1 MSERTLPPIPVI
13 AYPAEL
19 PVSGRRDDIARAIRD
34 HQVVIVAGAT
44 GSGKTTQLPKICLEL
59 GRESIAHT
67 QPRRIAARTIAERV
81 AEELGTE
88 LGGLVGYQV
97 RFTDRVSES
106 TRIKVMTDGILLNEI
121 HRDREL
127 RRYDTIIID
136 EAHERSL
143 NIDFLLGYLKR
154 LLPRRPDLRVIIT
167 SATID
172 PESFARHFADGAGEP
187 APIIEVSGRT
197 YPVEIR
203 YRPLVAESAGSGS
216 GEDADDEGAAA
227 EDRDVQQGI
236 LDALDELERESAGD
250 VLVFLSGESEI
261 RDAEAAV
268 RAHYTT
274 GRGARRGGETEVLPL
289 YGRLSSADQ
298 HRVFEP
304 SKVAGLRRRI
314 VLATNVAETSLTVPG
329 IRYVVDAGTARISR
343 YSARSKVQRLPIE
356 PISQASANQRSGRSG
371 RTSEGI
377 AIRLYSEEDYG
388 RRPEFTDPEV
398 LRTNLAAVILQ
409 MASLGLGAV
418 EEFPFLTPPDARGI
432 RDGVDLLRELGA
444 IDDADAATGP
454 QLTRI
459 GRQLARLPIEPR
471 FARMVLESKA
481 QGVSREVLAIVAGL
495 TIQDPRERPLERREQ
510 ADAMHARFVDPTS
523 DFLTLLNLW
532 NHLEEQQRELS
543 GNAFRRMC
551 RNEFLNYLR
560 VREWQDL
567 YRQLV
572 RLAKPLGLHVAKEAA
587 APNPDGIHRA
597 LLAGLLSQV
606 GIRDDSRTS
615 SGRGGAGG
623 QREAERRGRRQ
634 QAEFAGAR
642 NARFVVFPGSA
653 LAKKPPA
660 ALMAAELVETSRLF
674 ARTAAAIDPAWAEQ
688 LAGPLAKRSYSEP
701 RWERRQ
707 GSAVADEKVTLFG
720 VVIVPKRRVQ
730 LARIDAALARELFI
744 RHALVEED
752 WDWNRLDQRVYAFIR
767 KNRQLRRELGE
778 LEERTRRR
786 DVLGG
791 DEAVVAF
798 YEQRLPA
805 DATDARAFERWWRA
819 EHRRSPDLL
828 TMSTADLVGEE
839 EISTDGGFPDRW
851 RQGDQTLTL
860 RYRFEPGAEDDGVS
874 VLVPLVLLPRLE
886 QTGFDWQV
894 PGLRDELITAM
905 LRTLPKVLRRQVVPA
920 AEWAAKISA
929 ELPAGPES
937 GELRPPFAEQ
947 VAGVIKRLTYAP
959 VTAEDFDLDRL
970 PPHLRVTF
978 RAVDE
983 RGRTVGDDKD
993 LGALQ
998 LRLADRASRAVAST
1012 FADGGRGTR
1021 RGRGSGDGRADAAGA
1036 TSGPAGPDRAA
1047 SRPGASGRAT
1057 AASAFAE
1064 QAGVTSWTWESIPEH
1079 VDTRQAG
1086 NVVRAY
1092 PALVDEGASVALR
1105 LVPTAEERDRASRRG
1120 IRRLLVL
1127 ATPSP
1132 VAYVQEHLSNQEKL
1146 ALASS
1151 AYAGPRALLDDC
1163 LAAVV
1168 DAELRARH
1176 PDGLVRTRAEFEAVR
1191 DAVSAN
1197 VMDRMFETV
1206 SLVSRILV
1214 AARDADRAISKA
1226 SSLQLMSA
1234 LADARSQ
1241 LEALVPSGFVSATG
1255 LERLRHLPRYLEA
1268 ITVRVQ
1274 RMQDNPGR
1282 DRQWLTEFD
1291 QARSAY
1297 AKAGGTIPI
1306 DPETDPRL
1314 VRVRWMLE
1322 ELRVGL
1328 FAQEL
1333 RTAETVSVKRIV
1345 KALAE

>member
-1 MSERTLPPIPVI
+1 MSERAPLPIPAI
-13 AYPAEL
+13 TYPAEL

-81 AEELGTE
+81 AEELGAE

-97 RFTDRVSES
+97 RFTDQASES

-172 PESFARHFADGAGEP
+172 PESFARHFADGSGEP

-203 YRPLVAESAGSGS
+203 YRPLVADGSG
-216 GEDADDEGAAA
+216 GEGEEADDEGAAA
-227 EDRDVQQGI
+227 EDRDVQRGI
-236 LDALDELERESAGD
+236 LEALDELGREAPGD

-268 RAHYTT
+268 RAHA
-274 GRGARRGGETEVLPL
+274 ARRGAADVTEVLPL

-304 SKVAGLRRRI
+304 SKVAGLRRRV

-329 IRYVVDAGTARISR
+329 IRYVIDAGTARISR

-371 RTSEGI
+371 RTSDGI
-377 AIRLYSEEDYG
+377 AIRLYSEDDYG
-388 RRPEFTDPEV
+388 RRPEFTDPEI

-418 EEFPFLTPPDARGI
+418 EAFPFLTPPDARGI
-432 RDGVDLLRELGA
+432 RDGVELLRELGA
-444 IDDADAATGP
+444 IDDVDAATGP
-454 QLTRI
+454 QLTRV

-532 NHLEEQQRELS
+532 NHLEAQQRELS

-551 RNEFLNYLR
+551 RTEFLNYLR

-572 RLAKPLGLHVAKEAA
+572 RLAKPLGLHVAKEAGP
-587 APNPDGIHRA
+587 PNPDGIHRS
-597 LLAGLLSQV
+597 LLAGLLSQI

-615 SGRGGAGG
+615 TGRGGAGG
-623 QREAERRGRRQ
+623 QREAERRGRRP

-642 NARFVVFPGSA
+642 SARFVVFPGSA

-660 ALMAAELVETSRLF
+660 AIMAAELVETSRLF

-688 LAGPLAKRSYSEP
+688 VAGPLAKRSYSAP

-707 GSAVADEKVTLFG
+707 GSAVADEKVLLFG
-720 VVIVPKRRVQ
+720 VPIVPKRRIQ
-730 LARIDAALARELFI
+730 LARVDSALARELFI

-752 WDWNRLDQRVYAFIR
+752 WDWNRLDKRTYAFIR
-767 KNRQLRRELGE
+767 RNRELRRELGE

-786 DVLGG
+786 DVLAG

-798 YEQRLPA
+798 YEQRVPA
-805 DATDARAFERWWRA
+805 EATDARAFERWWRA
-819 EHRRSPDLL
+819 EQRRRPDLL
-828 TMSTADLVGEE
+828 TMTTADLVGEDE
-839 EISTDGGFPDRW
+839 VSTDGGFPDRW
-851 RQGDQTLTL
+851 RQGDQTLRL
-860 RYRFEPGAEDDGVS
+860 RYRFEPGADDDGVS

-886 QTGFDWQV
+886 PNGFDWQV

-929 ELPAGPES
+929 ELPDGPE
-937 GELRPPFAEQ
+937 GGQARPPFAET

-959 VTAEDFDLDRL
+959 VGADDFDLDRL

-998 LRLADRASRAVAST
+998 ERLAERAGRAVAST
-1012 FADGGRGTR
+1012 FVGGSTADGSAKGTSRTPRAAEHDGRETR
-1021 RGRGSGDGRADAAGA
+1021 RA
-1036 TSGPAGPDRAA
+1036 
-1047 SRPGASGRAT
+1047 AT
-1057 AASAFAE
+1057 AAPAAFAE
-1064 QAGVTSWTWESIPEH
+1064 QSGVTTWQWDALPEH
-1079 VDTRQAG
+1079 VDTRQGG

-1092 PALVDEGASVALR
+1092 PALVDEGASVAVR
-1105 LVPTAEERDRASRRG
+1105 LVATAEERDRASRRG

-1176 PDGLVRTRAEFEAVR
+1176 ADALVRTRAEFEAVR
-1191 DAVSAN
+1191 DAVSAV

-1206 SLVSRILV
+1206 ALVARILV

-1226 SSLQLMSA
+1226 SSLQLMAA

-1255 LERLRHLPRYLEA
+1255 LERLRHLPRYVEA
-1268 ITVRVQ
+1268 ITVRVR

-1282 DRQWLTEFD
+1282 DRQLVTEFD
-1291 QARSAY
+1291 QARAAY
-1297 AKAGGTIPI
+1297 EKAGGTIPI
-1306 DPETDPRL
+1306 DPEADPAL

-1333 RTAETVSVKRIV
+1333 RTAETVSVKRVV